1 MGYGDLI
8 GELVVGS
15 REVYG
20 GGFDDGFIYS
30 RGKWY
35 LRHLPYQHVIFI
47 I

>member
-15 REVYG
+15 RGVYG